1 MAITLDEIN
10 ETLLEQNKSLD
21 ITAKSLVKFI
31 EGEKASRGDELEVK
45 LKADREKKRAVTR
58 PPQPQGFRAGFKEG
72 LGEATGFSTVARW
85 VGAALAGAF
94 GGATLATVGGLVG
107 KYLAR
112 GAVWGSA
119 ALLIGKFGTQLVEKV
134 FESLDP
140 KDLILD
146 EESKKK
152 VSPVLV
158 ESLRNGLFGLIL
170 GKRFAIA
177 SFVGTL
183 IGNALTSI
191 FNIDDKE
198 NIKAFGFE
206 LPLTAKDFATF
217 GATIGSFFAPALI
230 LGSLRSGLSGASVT
244 GATVGRGADGRFTKL
259 KPGLAKSF
267 ARSFKPRLGW
277 GLAIAGVGNLLGAA
291 IGGAMENPEI
301 GQNIAMAANFIALG
315 AMFGPGGALA
325 AAGIAA
331 AIGIGSWLI
340 GWMQGQYKKNVD
352 AMEQKITN
360 DTAEMDRLL
369 AEGKF
374 NEASDAALKAVAEN
388 NRLAQIKNVGAA
400 AQSNAYL
407 GEALAEIGQKTGNEN
422 QYRAGLKK
430 QYRGVAQLPGLSEEE
445 RINKLAEIA
454 NKYSRTRGG
463 MDMDIA
469 VAQLSSS
476 IGIGAARS
484 QIPGGI
490 FSIAKAIETA
500 AMNRDDYVGSQ
511 KFDTDYFDQF
521 MKPQGFRQP
530 RKLDIAPLMP
540 PSMEDFSPLYPNQG
554 PAGVVSF
561 SQDDNSINNTG
572 SVTYMQSTPTQDVLR
587 GGSGGFS
594 VIGQIPLLF

>member
-10 ETLLEQNKSLD
+10 QTLLEQNKSLD

-31 EGEKASRGDELEVK
+31 EGERGRKGDELEEK
-45 LKADREKKRAVTR
+45 LDAAREKKRAVTR
-58 PPQPQGFRAGFKEG
+58 PPQPQGFKAGFKQG
-72 LGEATGFSTVARW
+72 LGDATGLSTVARW
-85 VGAALAGAF
+85 VSAALAGAF
-94 GGATLATVGGLVG
+94 SGATLGTVAGFVG
-107 KYLAR
+107 NYLAR

-158 ESLRNGLFGLIL
+158 EAMRNGLFGMIL
-170 GKRFAIA
+170 GKRFAMA
-177 SFVGTL
+177 SFVGT
-183 IGNALTSI
+183 IVGNAIASI
-191 FNIDDKE
+191 FKIDDE
-198 NIKAFGFE
+198 ANIKAFGFE

-217 GATIGSFFAPALI
+217 GATIGAFFAPGLI
-230 LGSLRSGLSGASVT
+230 LGSIRSGLGGAAV

-277 GLAIAGVGNLLGAA
+277 GLAIAGVGNILGAA

-301 GQNIAMAANFIALG
+301 GENIAMAANFIALG

-340 GWMQGQYKKNVD
+340 GWMKGQYQKNVD
-352 AMEQKITN
+352 AMEGKIAD
-360 DTAEMDRLL
+360 DTAEMDRLRE
-369 AEGKF
+369 AGKF
-374 NEASDAALKAVAEN
+374 NEAADAALKAMAEN
-388 NRLAQIKNVGAA
+388 NRLAQIKSVGAA

-407 GEALAEIGQKTGNEN
+407 GESLADIGLRTGNEN
-422 QYRAGLKK
+422 MLRGGLKK
-430 QYRGVAQLPGLSEEE
+430 QFKGVAQLPGLSEEE

-454 NKYSRTRGG
+454 SKFSRTRGG
-463 MDMDIA
+463 MDLD
-469 VAQLSSS
+469 VAISQLSSS
-476 IGIGAARS
+476 IGIGAAKS

-490 FSIAKAIETA
+490 FSISKAIETA
-500 AMNRDDYVGSQ
+500 AMNRPDYVGSQ
-511 KFDTDYFDQF
+511 KFDTKYFDQF
-521 MKPQGFRQP
+521 MKANGFMQP
-530 RKLDIAPLMP
+530 RTLDIQSLMP
-540 PSMEDFSPLYPNQG
+540 PALDDYSFLGPNRSHPSALSVGQVG
-554 PAGVVSF
+554 DRNQTHHHNQQLVLAGE
-561 SQDDNSINNTG
+561 
-572 SVTYMQSTPTQDVLR
+572 TPTIDNLN
-587 GGSGGFS
+587 GGSAFSSIGG
-594 VIGQIPLLF
+594 GGK

>member
-10 ETLLEQNKSLD
+10 QTLLEQNKSLD

-31 EGEKASRGDELEVK
+31 EGEKGRKGDELEEK
-45 LKADREKKRAVTR
+45 LDAAREKKRAVTK
-58 PPQPQGFRAGFKEG
+58 PPQPQGFKAGFKQG
-72 LGEATGFSTVARW
+72 LGDATGLGTVARW
-85 VGAALAGAF
+85 VSSALAGAF
-94 GGATLATVGGLVG
+94 GGATLATVAGLVG
-107 KYLAR
+107 NYLAR

-119 ALLIGKFGTQLVEKV
+119 ALLIGKFGTQLVEKA
-134 FESLDP
+134 FTSLDP
-140 KDLILD
+140 SDLILD
-146 EESKKK
+146 EETKKK

-158 ESLRNGLFGLIL
+158 ESMRNGLFGMIL
-170 GKRFAIA
+170 GKRFAFA

-191 FNIDDKE
+191 FNIDDKA

-217 GATIGSFFAPALI
+217 GATIGAFFAPGLI
-230 LGSLRSGLSGASVT
+230 LGSLRSSLSGSAA
-244 GATVGRGADGRFTKL
+244 GATVGRGKDGKFTKL

-301 GQNIAMAANFIALG
+301 GENIAMAANFIALG

-340 GWMQGQYKKNVD
+340 NWMNGQYKKNVD
-352 AMEQKITN
+352 AMDQKIAN

-374 NEASDAALKAVAEN
+374 NLASDAALKAVAEN

-422 QYRAGLKK
+422 QYRAGLKQ

-463 MDMDIA
+463 MDMDVA
-469 VAQLSSS
+469 VAQLSAS

-484 QIPGGI
+484 QISGGI
-490 FSIAKAIETA
+490 FSIAEAIENA

-530 RKLDIAPLMP
+530 RKLDIQSLMP
-540 PSMEDFSPLYPNQG
+540 PNIEDFTSSYPNQS
-554 PAGVVSF
+554 PAGVVAI
-561 SQDDNSINNTG
+561 SQDDNSITTSG
-572 SVTYMQSTPTQDVLR
+572 SVVYQGSTSTIDNLN
-587 GGSGGFS
+587 GGSAFSSIGG
-594 VIGQIPLLF
+594 GGK